1 MCKMCPDGNAPVLQ
15 TRWHILGECGHRD
28 LRDARVKSAK
38 ELQEKA
44 GACDLH

>member
-1 MCKMCPDGNAPVLQ
+1 MLQ
-15 TRWHILGECGHRD
+15 TRWHILGECGYRD

-44 GACDLH
+44 RDIFLRKIKDKAGHLPH